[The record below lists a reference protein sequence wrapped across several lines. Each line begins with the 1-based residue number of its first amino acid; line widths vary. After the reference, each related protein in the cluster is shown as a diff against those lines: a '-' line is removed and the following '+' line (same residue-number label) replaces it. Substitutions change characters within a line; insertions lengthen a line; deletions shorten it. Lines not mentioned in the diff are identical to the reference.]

1 MDYSILIYGTEGT
14 YDRLPQEQQEEV
26 MAGHIAL
33 QEALR
38 EKGAFGSARLMP
50 TSNAVTLKA
59 TSEIGQKPTIMDGPF
74 AETKERFLGF
84 YVADFDSL
92 EEAISFAE
100 HIVSPYVTLEIRPV
114 AWAGGTLGG
123 PPK

>member
-1 MDYSILIYGTEGT
+1 MDYSILIYGIEGT
-14 YDRLPQEQQEEV
+14 HDRLPQEQQDEV
-26 MAGHIAL
+26 LLGHARL

-59 TSEIGQKPTIMDGPF
+59 TTEIGQKPTIMDGPF

-84 YVADFDSL
+84 YVAEFDSL
-92 EEAISFAE
+92 DEAISFAE
-100 HIVSPYVTLEIRPV
+100 HISSPYVSLEIRPV
-114 AWAGGTLGG
+114 AWVGGTLGK
-123 PPK
+123 PK